1 MDNQK
6 FSADRSEQELKTE
19 LLKVLKEFGD
29 VEIKAMQFAESI
41 ASAENLGLT
50 EQMYNVQLKM
60 MFLKQ
65 KAFYLQ
71 LRYIRT
77 LSLLIQKNQ
86 NFVYN

>member
-1 MDNQK
+1 MDNSK
-6 FSADRSEQELKTE
+6 YNADRSEKELNTE

-29 VEIKAMQFAESI
+29 IEIKAMQFAEAI
-41 ASAENLGLT
+41 ASAENLGLMG
-50 EQMYNVQLKM
+50 EMYNVQLKM

-77 LSLLIQKNQ
+77 LSLLMQKNK